1 MAQELTN
8 EQLQTNILAAIKD
21 SQSRLIAM
29 VNEDLLAMAQRIDGL
44 GQRINKRF
52 DAMDRRF
59 DRLEGTF
66 RIHATDNQRHLPLT
80 TSSN

>member
-1 MAQELTN
+1 MAQALTN

-29 VNEDLLAMAQRIDGL
+29 VNEDLLATAQRIDGL
-44 GQRINKRF
+44 EQRLNK
-52 DAMDRRF
+52 RF
-59 DRLEGTF
+59 DRLERAF
-66 RIHATDNQRHLPLT
+66 RAHATDNQRHLPLT